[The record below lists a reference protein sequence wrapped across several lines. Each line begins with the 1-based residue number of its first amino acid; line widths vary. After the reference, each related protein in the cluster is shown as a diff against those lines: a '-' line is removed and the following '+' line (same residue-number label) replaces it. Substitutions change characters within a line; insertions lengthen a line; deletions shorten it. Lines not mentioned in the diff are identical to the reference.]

1 LEKTLS
7 GDHDDYRFG
16 YSRIELERLGTQ
28 HKVWEGTTHLLWK
41 RAGFKTGMTIV
52 DLGCGPGYTTID
64 LAKLVGPSGHI
75 IAVDR
80 DSEKS
85 LPLLNSKLT
94 EEGITNVEIKASV
107 LEKLDLPPE
116 SIDGIYGRWVM
127 MYLNP
132 KEVETIVERSTKW
145 LRRGST
151 YVLAEFCNYNH
162 MCVYPS
168 IDLMA
173 TVANAFYQSV
183 KEHGGCPNIGNLL
196 PGIMRR
202 AGLEVELNVITQ
214 AIQSKTHKWAWP
226 DSFLRD
232 HIWSLVEEK
241 RLKIKQ
247 YEQFINEWQARCDD
261 PESIFFSSPVME
273 TVGKK
278 MK

>member
-1 LEKTLS
+1 MSK
-7 GDHDDYRFG
+7 DNDDYRFG
-16 YSRIELERLGTQ
+16 YTNIELERLGTQ

-41 RAGFKTGMTIV
+41 RAGFQTGMTIV

-85 LPLLNSKLT
+85 LALLKSKLT
-94 EEGITNVEIKASV
+94 EEGITNVEIRALD

-116 SIDGIYGRWVM
+116 SVDGVYGRWVM

-132 KEVETIVERSTKW
+132 KEIEAIVDRTTKW
-145 LRRGST
+145 LRWGGT
-151 YVLAEFCNYNH
+151 FVLAEFCNYNH

-168 IDLMA
+168 IELMA

-183 KEHGGCPNIGNLL
+183 KAHGGCPNIGNSL
-196 PGIMRR
+196 PGIMRS
-202 AGLEVELNVITQ
+202 AGLEVDLNVITQ
-214 AIQSKTHKWAWP
+214 AIQSNTQKWAWP
-226 DSFLRD
+226 DSFFRD
-232 HIWSLVEEK
+232 HVWSLVEEK
-241 RLKIKQ
+241 RLKTQQ
-247 YEQFINEWQARCDD
+247 YEKFINEWQARCDD

-278 MK
+278 LK